1 MKKTALFLIAMLLGG
16 SLMAQQLGQSEL
28 AELKTSFNNDAFA
41 KSIHNIIIA
50 NKGIKALAYDPSV
63 VQGTDDFFKYS
74 VNVSGITDQKS
85 SGRCW
90 MFTSMNQLR
99 PIVMKKYN
107 IKDFDFSH
115 NYSYFWDI
123 LEKANLFLENVI
135 ETADKPFG
143 DRAVD
148 NLFQSPVGDG
158 GVWNL
163 FYNIGEKYGVVPADV
178 MPETEQSNSTGQF
191 LGIVN
196 ERLRKGG
203 YEIRQIYEKAKT
215 TMMSGIAGDLHT
227 NAEKLKMKT
236 LKDVYRVLAICLG
249 EPPAE
254 FTWKFRDKDG
264 KIQTVKTT
272 PQEFYKSIVP
282 ADYNAKDYVMIMNDP
297 TREYYKIYE
306 IDNYR
311 NTFEGINW
319 TYLNLPNEDIK
330 KAAVASIKAGE
341 PMYASCD
348 VGKQSNTSGGV
359 GYMDPGI
366 YNYGQLLGI
375 DLEMDKKARILTR
388 QSGSSHAMLIV
399 AVDTD
404 ENDKPLKWKF
414 ENSWGPQ
421 AGKGGYLIFTDKWF
435 DEYMFRLVIN
445 RKYLDKKAIKAL
457 DQKPV
462 MLPAWDYMF

>member
-16 SLMAQQLGQSEL
+16 SMMAQQLGQSEL

-264 KIQTVKTT
+264 KI
-272 PQEFYKSIVP
+272 
-282 ADYNAKDYVMIMNDP
+282 
-297 TREYYKIYE
+297 
-306 IDNYR
+306 
-311 NTFEGINW
+311 
-319 TYLNLPNEDIK
+319 
-330 KAAVASIKAGE
+330 
-341 PMYASCD
+341 
-348 VGKQSNTSGGV
+348 
-359 GYMDPGI
+359 
-366 YNYGQLLGI
+366 
-375 DLEMDKKARILTR
+375 
-388 QSGSSHAMLIV
+388 
-399 AVDTD
+399 
-404 ENDKPLKWKF
+404 
-414 ENSWGPQ
+414 
-421 AGKGGYLIFTDKWF
+421 
-435 DEYMFRLVIN
+435 
-445 RKYLDKKAIKAL
+445 
-457 DQKPV
+457 
-462 MLPAWDYMF
+462 

>member
-1 MKKTALFLIAMLLGG
+1 MRKTALFLIAMTACS
-16 SLMAQQLGQSEL
+16 SLMAQQLGQAELSEL
-28 AELKTSFNNDAFA
+28 KASFNNDGYA
-41 KSIHNIIIA
+41 KSIHNIISTT
-50 NKGIKALAYDPSV
+50 KGIKALAYNPSA

-90 MFTSMNQLR
+90 MFTSMNHLR
-99 PIVMKKYN
+99 PVVMKKYN
-107 IKDFDFSH
+107 VKNFDFSH

-135 ETADKPFG
+135 ATSDKPFG

-203 YEIRQIYEKAKT
+203 YEIRQVYEKALKV
-215 TMMSGIAGDLHT
+215 MSSGVSGDPHR
-227 NAEKLKMKT
+227 NAEKVKMET

-254 FTWKFRDKDG
+254 FTWKYRDNDG
-264 KIQTVKTT
+264 NIKTVKTT

-282 ADYNAKDYVMIMNDP
+282 AD
-297 TREYYKIYE
+297 
-306 IDNYR
+306 
-311 NTFEGINW
+311 
-319 TYLNLPNEDIK
+319 
-330 KAAVASIKAGE
+330 
-341 PMYASCD
+341 
-348 VGKQSNTSGGV
+348 
-359 GYMDPGI
+359 
-366 YNYGQLLGI
+366 
-375 DLEMDKKARILTR
+375 
-388 QSGSSHAMLIV
+388 
-399 AVDTD
+399 
-404 ENDKPLKWKF
+404 
-414 ENSWGPQ
+414 
-421 AGKGGYLIFTDKWF
+421 
-435 DEYMFRLVIN
+435 
-445 RKYLDKKAIKAL
+445 
-457 DQKPV
+457 
-462 MLPAWDYMF
+462 